1 LAATAAAA
9 VLMTA
14 PSSAMAAV
22 QHRTI
27 RSHQDA
33 TVRARADRTQL
44 VIGNALRGTP
54 VDLGPPSTKGWHKS
68 YVYGHVQ
75 HCVWIA
81 PDVHTDPRP
90 GPVRH
95 TCDDFTA
102 FTPNEYTRRINC
114 LPHGHSKAELRERF
128 PKSNAC
134 QDGSPARVD
143 TSLPR
148 CGNVP
153 VFANIQP
160 WHSTAVPADQYG
172 TITRPTAVKW
182 RYVARDP
189 DWVLVH
195 GPTLQPGQS
204 HWYFV
209 PRHCV
214 TAPDVHHPTGTY
226 RPLLP

>member
-1 LAATAAAA
+1 LAATAAVA
-9 VLMTA
+9 VLAVAT
-14 PSSAMAAV
+14 PPAMAAV

-27 RSHQDA
+27 GSHQDV

-54 VDLGPPSTKGWHKS
+54 VDLGPVSTKGYRKG

-75 HCVWIA
+75 HCVWI
-81 PDVHTDPRP
+81 PPHVHTTDRQ
-90 GPVRH
+90 GPVQH
-95 TCDDFTA
+95 ACADFTA
-102 FTPNEYTRRINC
+102 FAVSDYARQVNC
-114 LPHGHSKAELRERF
+114 LPNGRSRSYLRQHY
-128 PKSNAC
+128 PQSNAC
-134 QDGSPARVD
+134 RDGSPARVD
-143 TSLPR
+143 TGRPN

-182 RYVARDP
+182 RYIARDP